1 MSRIPGTVVRDAV
14 RMRNADSLRIG
25 HPLGV
30 MDVVVRAHEA
40 AGEPRFERLGFGRTA
55 RRLMQG
61 TAFVPM

>member
-1 MSRIPGTVVRDAV
+1 VVRDAV

-30 MDVVVRAHEA
+30 MDVVVRADEG